1 MRSARPRCNAIR
13 SCYKIRRRHYH
24 NDNNNTDIVDE
35 KIAYRLVTKQFD
47 QWQDSI
53 RPVRPGGHDNKTY
66 RLGEHKLL
74 RFPSKREYAA
84 QVEKEQLLLPRLR
97 PSLPL
102 DVPEPIGL
110 GEPGCGYPYRWS
122 IYRWLEGE
130 ALSSVPMPISQQ
142 ERLAKTLAKFLMAL
156 HRIDTTAGLAPGP
169 HNFYRGGSLLVYD
182 NETREALNRLR
193 DRINADYAIHVW
205 EEGLRSRW
213 RKDPVWVHGDMK
225 TDNLLVRG
233 NQGSKE
239 LAAVIDFGMLAV
251 GDPACDLSMY
261 WTFFEGN
268 ARRVFRD
275 TLILDEDTWKRA
287 RAWTLWKALII
298 EAQMSKT
305 NSSEERSSRCVID
318 TIVNE

>member
-1 MRSARPRCNAIR
+1 MLFARPCCNTIR
-13 SCYKIRRRHYH
+13 SCYRIRRRH
-24 NDNNNTDIVDE
+24 NDSNNSIIDIVDE
-35 KIAYRLVTKQFD
+35 KIAYRLVTKQFV
-47 QWQDSI
+47 QWRDSI

-66 RLGEHKLL
+66 RLGEDKLL

-97 PSLPL
+97 PALPL

-122 IYRWLEGE
+122 IYRWLEGD
-130 ALSSVPMPISQQ
+130 ALSSVQMPISEQ
-142 ERLAKTLAKFLMAL
+142 ERLAKTLAKFLIAL
-156 HRIDTTAGLAPGP
+156 QRIDTTAGLSPGP

-182 NETREALNRLR
+182 NETREALSRLK
-193 DRINADYAIHVW
+193 DRIDIDYAIHVW
-205 EEGLRSRW
+205 EEGLRSNW
-213 RKDPVWVHGDMK
+213 RKEPVWVHGDMK

-251 GDPACDLSMY
+251 GDPACDLTMY
-261 WTFFEGN
+261 WTFFQGN

-298 EAQMSKT
+298 EAQMTKT
-305 NSSEERSSRCVID
+305 NSFERRYSRCVID